1 MSNYL
6 AIATVTATLQR
17 ILQANIQVDLPGAKV
32 TTTQSNTG
40 SGGGTPELGVNIY
53 LYLISPNPAWRNSD
67 LRNRRPK
74 GDLIKQ
80 AQTGLDL
87 YYIITCYGDDI
98 ELEPQRLMG
107 SVVRTIVDYPLLTS
121 EMIRE
126 TVNNPTFSFLADS
139 DLEQQVEQVKIL
151 PNMISVEEQSKTW
164 SDFVQSPYTLSFT
177 FQASAVLIEGS
188 KPSRRALPV
197 RSTGFYTA
205 PYQPVISQV
214 VPDVGINQP
223 ILANSSLIIRG
234 QQLQCDRSQIKI
246 GDCKLQPQEVSE
258 KEILLNLSSLPIEQ
272 VKWLRAGVQSLQ
284 VLHSF
289 AKLSKIDPERFI
301 GSNVVPFV
309 LCPIITEVE
318 VKKLE
323 DDGYDL
329 YSAELSVQLDL
340 TVGANQRVFLLL
352 NERNSSKETERSSSH
367 PAAYIFPAKSR
378 SQDTNVM
385 MFSINDVKAGDYLV
399 RVQVDG
405 AESPL
410 YVDTNPESETYEQY
424 IHPMV
429 VIG

>member
-17 ILQANIQVDLPGAKV
+17 ILQATIQVDLPGAKV
-32 TTTQSNTG
+32 TTSQASTG
-40 SGGGTPELGVNIY
+40 ANGGTPELGVNLY
-53 LYLISPNPAWRNSD
+53 LYLVSPNPAWRNSD

-80 AQTGLDL
+80 AQAGLDL
-87 YYIITCYGDDI
+87 YYIMTCYGDDI

-107 SVVRTIVDYPLLTS
+107 SAVRTIVDYPLLTP
-121 EMIRE
+121 EMIQE

-139 DLEQQVEQVKIL
+139 DLEQQVERVKIL
-151 PNMISVEEQSKTW
+151 PNVMSVEEQSKIW
-164 SDFVQSPYTLSFT
+164 SNFVQSPYTLSFT
-177 FQASAVLIEGS
+177 FQASAVLIEGNKS
-188 KPSRRALPV
+188 SSRALPV

-214 VPDVGINQP
+214 IPDTGINQP

-234 QQLQCDRSQIKI
+234 QQLQGDSPQVKI

-272 VKWLRAGVQSLQ
+272 IKLLRAGVQSLQ

-289 AKLSKIDPERFI
+289 AKFSKVDPERFI

-318 VKKLE
+318 VQKIE
-323 DDGYDL
+323 DDGDNL

-352 NERNSSKETERSSSH
+352 NKRISSKETGQAPSR
-367 PAAYIFPAKSR
+367 PAAYIFSAKTR
-378 SQDTNVM
+378 SEDSNVIT
-385 MFSINDVKAGDYLV
+385 FSINDVKAGDYLV

-410 YVDTNPESETYEQY
+410 YIDTNPDSETYEQY

>member
-1 MSNYL
+1 MSNHL

-17 ILQANIQVDLPGAKV
+17 ILQATVQTDLPGAKV
-32 TTTQSNTG
+32 TTTQPNTG
-40 SGGGTPELGVNIY
+40 GNGGTPELGVNIY
-53 LYLISPNPAWRNSD
+53 LYLVSPNPAWRNSD
-67 LRNRRPK
+67 LRTRRPK

-107 SVVRTIVDYPLLTS
+107 SVVRTIVDYPLLTP
-121 EMIRE
+121 EMIQE

-139 DLEQQVEQVKIL
+139 DLEQQVERVKIL
-151 PNMISVEEQSKTW
+151 PNAISVEEQSKIW
-164 SDFVQSPYTLSFT
+164 SNFVQSPYTLSFT

-188 KPSRRALPV
+188 KHGSRALPV

-214 VPDVGINQP
+214 IPDTGVNQP
-223 ILANSSLIIRG
+223 ILANSSLTIRG
-234 QQLQCDRSQIKI
+234 QQLQGDRPQVKI
-246 GDCKLQPQEVSE
+246 GDSKLQPQEVSE
-258 KEILLNLSSLPIEQ
+258 KEILLDLSSLPIEHI
-272 VKWLRAGVQSLQ
+272 KSLRAGVQSLQ

-289 AKLSKIDPERFI
+289 TKPSKIDPERFI
-301 GSNVVPFV
+301 ASNVVPFV

-318 VKKLE
+318 VKKVE

-329 YSAELSVQLDL
+329 YSAQISVQLDL

-352 NERNSSKETERSSSH
+352 NERISSKETERSLSR

-378 SQDTNVM
+378 SQDSNLIT
-385 MFSINDVKAGDYLV
+385 FSIDDVKAGDYLA
-399 RVQVDG
+399 RVQIDG

-410 YVDTNPESETYEQY
+410 YVDTNPDSETYEQY